1 MRRLLLALWLIVA
14 LVCCPRHA
22 HAASTGGTL
31 IASTDIKASGN
42 TTVTTLKTV
51 TSLELRVFVTVV
63 SGTTPQMDLW
73 LESCADS
80 TGSNCAPILATT
92 VSKDPTTITASNPTV
107 TTNARDIVD
116 AKTST
121 TSEMFTAFYQT
132 LPSSYIRA
140 RYIVS
145 GTTPS
150 FTTAAYYQAK

>member
-1 MRRLLLALWLIVA
+1 MKRISTLLLVLIA
-14 LVCCPRHA
+14 ACA
-22 HAASTGGTL
+22 MAQAASTGGTL
-31 IASTDIKASGN
+31 IASTAITGSSN
-42 TTVTTLKTV
+42 TPVTTLKTV
-51 TSLELRVFVTVV
+51 TSLEVRVFVTAV
-63 SGTTPQMDLW
+63 SGTTPQLDLW

-80 TGSNCAPILATT
+80 AGSNCAPILATT

-121 TSEMFTAFYQT
+121 TSEMFTAFYQV

>member
-1 MRRLLLALWLIVA
+1 MRRLLLALWMLIAV
-14 LVCCPRHA
+14 VCCHSES

-31 IASTDIKASGN
+31 IASTNLAGSSN
-42 TTVTTLKTV
+42 TPVTTLKTV
-51 TSLELRVFVTVV
+51 TSLEVRVFVTAV
-63 SGTTPQMDLW
+63 SGTTPQLDLW

-121 TSEMFTAFYQT
+121 TAEMFTAYYQT
-132 LPSSYIRA
+132 LPSAYIRL

-145 GTTPS
+145 GSTPI